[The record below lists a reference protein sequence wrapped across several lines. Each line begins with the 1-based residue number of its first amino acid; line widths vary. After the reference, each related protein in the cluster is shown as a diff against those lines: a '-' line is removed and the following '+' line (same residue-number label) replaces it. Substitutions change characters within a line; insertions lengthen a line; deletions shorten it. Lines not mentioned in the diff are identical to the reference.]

1 MKQKG
6 CCMCRKTGHKKASWY
21 MLLRNQTWRSGKYF
35 LKRSWFGK
43 MWITKKDIYPT
54 FDQPPEA
61 ENHLYNHVFIT

>member
-1 MKQKG
+1 MLYVQKNRSQKG
-6 CCMCRKTGHKKASWY
+6 FLVYALEKIC
-21 MLLRNQTWRSGKYF
+21 QTWRSGKYF